1 MRDGSH
7 ASDRIRPIHRGN
19 GGHNAMVMLEL
30 LRMQAQ
36 TQAQL
41 LSNCVRA
48 LARDPLAPEQLNACA
63 SAARSFESTAHSVGL
78 TAGAELARAMEE
90 CVAAVRRGEIELQ
103 QDLIVMMLQA
113 VELLDNMARL
123 TPSEPAL
130 SAPGPLDTWPPPEKR
145 KPVLVVD
152 DSEEFR
158 ELERKLLQFRG
169 YDVVTASDGIEA
181 WYAVLSGDFDL
192 VLTDVDMPLLDGIAL
207 TRRIRK
213 DPRLAQLP
221 VLIACDGDNVQ
232 QRWRGFD
239 AGANYYVIKG
249 TFHDTLVEA
258 VATLIGPAHS

>member
-1 MRDGSH
+1 
-7 ASDRIRPIHRGN
+7 
-19 GGHNAMVMLEL
+19 MVMLEL

-36 TQAQL
+36 TQAQQL
-41 LSNCVRA
+41 TNCVRA

-63 SAARSFESTAHSVGL
+63 SAARSFEGTAHSVGL
-78 TAGAELARAMEE
+78 DAGAELARAMEE
-90 CVAAVRRGEIELQ
+90 CVAAVRRGDIELQ
-103 QDLIVMMLQA
+103 QDLIGMMLQA

-123 TPSEPAL
+123 TPTGPAL
-130 SAPGPLDTWPPPEKR
+130 SDLGYTENLSYTEKWPQGEKL

-152 DSEEFR
+152 DSDEIR

-169 YDVVTASDGIEA
+169 YEVVTASDGIEA
-181 WYAVLSGDFDL
+181 WYAVLTGDFEL

-213 DPRLAQLP
+213 DPRFARLP
-221 VLIACDGDNVQ
+221 VLLACDNGNVQ

-239 AGANYYVIKG
+239 AGVNYYVIKG